1 MGLDES
7 ACGAVRSDVLAAT
20 NARSVVFDLFGDY
33 IRYAGGAIGLTSLCD
48 LLAPF
53 GVSPEA
59 ARTVMTR
66 LRSEG
71 WFESTKDGR
80 TVTYS
85 LSSKALSMLDEGRD
99 RIFTRDTSPWD
110 GTWHI
115 AIYQVPEQQRK
126 SREALRKRLM
136 FLGYGSLAPATWISA
151 RDHSS
156 HVTAI
161 VEELRGSK
169 AMLQITQMTARTA
182 GPENNRD
189 LAQRCWQLGEINQQ
203 YRRWLSEWRPVI
215 KRIQANKLS
224 GPDALVTRVSLVR
237 SFRSFPFFDPEL
249 PPELLPTPWHGVAAY
264 RAFMDAHQS
273 LEKEATIWF
282 SSVFSP

>member
-1 MGLDES
+1 M
-7 ACGAVRSDVLAAT
+7 AAT

-33 IRYAGGAIGLTSLCD
+33 IRYAGGAIGLTSLCE

-66 LRSEG
+66 LRSEA

-99 RIFTRDTSPWD
+99 RIFNRDASPWD
-110 GTWHI
+110 ETWHI
-115 AIYQVPEQQRK
+115 AVYQVPEQQRK

-156 HVTAI
+156 QVAAI
-161 VEELRGSK
+161 VVELRGAK
-169 AMLQITQMTARTA
+169 AKLQITQLAARTA
-182 GPENNRD
+182 GRESDRD
-189 LAQRCWQLGEINQQ
+189 LARRCWQLGEINQQ
-203 YRRWLSEWRPVI
+203 YKRWLSEWRPVV
-215 KRIQANKLS
+215 KRTQARKLS
-224 GPDALVTRVSLVR
+224 GPDALVSRVGLVR
-237 SFRSFPFFDPEL
+237 SFRSFPFIDPEL
-249 PPELLPTPWHGVAAY
+249 PPELLPTPWHGSAAY

-273 LEKEATIWF
+273 LEKEATAWF
-282 SSVFSP
+282 SSIFSP

>member
-1 MGLDES
+1 
-7 ACGAVRSDVLAAT
+7 LAAT

-33 IRYAGGAIGLTSLCD
+33 IRYAGGAVGLTSLCE

-71 WFESTKDGR
+71 WFESAKDGR

-99 RIFTRDTSPWD
+99 RIFNRDASPWD

-169 AMLQITQMTARTA
+169 ATLQITQMTARTA
-182 GPENNRD
+182 EPESNRD
-189 LAQRCWQLGEINQQ
+189 LAQRCWQLEEINQQ
-203 YRRWLSEWRPVI
+203 YKRWLSEWRPVI
-215 KRIQANKLS
+215 KRIRANKLS
-224 GPDALVTRVSLVR
+224 EPDALVTRVSLVR

-264 RAFMDAHQS
+264 REFMDAHQS
-273 LEKEATIWF
+273 LEKEATVWF
-282 SSVFSP
+282 SSIFSP